1 MSRSGN
7 IIVWPLLMA
16 AVLVVFFMQLLVG
29 SYPISLA
36 DFIHVFDKAYPNTP
50 VLNDIL
56 FQSRLPAA
64 IAATIGGA
72 ALSLAGLQMQT
83 YFKNPVAGPFVL
95 GISSGAS
102 LGVAIL
108 IMLSGLL
115 GYTEMDQWGIV
126 AASSIGAL
134 VIFFLVMLVSYRLHS
149 AVSMLI
155 IGLMIASF
163 ISAIV
168 ESIQTLATADSI
180 KSYLFWTMGSYR
192 NISLSQAPVM
202 TVGIAIALVISIYL
216 IKPLNLL
223 LIGEEYARLTGLN
236 IRRNRVL
243 VIISTCLLTGSV
255 TAFCGPIGFVGLA
268 VPHIARGIFRTSDH
282 RILMP
287 AVLLIGAIVSGA
299 CNLLTGISI
308 HGLVLPINTI
318 TSLIGAP
325 FVIWIVYRSSELR

>member
-1 MSRSGN
+1 MVSNRN
-7 IIVWPLLMA
+7 IVIWPLLIL
-16 AVLVVFFMQLLVG
+16 AVIAIFIMQLLIG
-29 SYPISLA
+29 SYPVSLV
-36 DFIHVFDKAYPNTP
+36 DFIHIFDRAYPDATASA
-50 VLNDIL
+50 II

-64 IAATIGGA
+64 IAATFGGA
-72 ALSLAGLQMQT
+72 ALSLSGLQMQT

-95 GISSGAS
+95 GISSGSS

-108 IMLSGLL
+108 MMLSGMM
-115 GYTEMDQWGIV
+115 GFEQTNEWGLI
-126 AASSIGAL
+126 AASSTGAFA
-134 VIFFLVMLVSYRLHS
+134 VFFLVIIVSYRLNS

-163 ISAIV
+163 VNAIV

-180 KSYLFWTMGSYR
+180 KSYLFWTMGSFR
-192 NISLSQAPVM
+192 NISLSQTPILLGV
-202 TVGIAIALVISIYL
+202 IAVAVLVSIYL

-236 IRRNRVL
+236 IKRSRAL
-243 VIISTCLLTGSV
+243 VILCTCLLTASV

-268 VPHIARGIFRTSDH
+268 VPHMARGLFKTSDH
-282 RILMP
+282 SVLTP

-299 CNLLTGISI
+299 CNMLTGISI

-318 TSLIGAP
+318 TSLLGAP
-325 FVIWIVYRSSELR
+325 FVIWIVFRSRVLR

>member
-1 MSRSGN
+1 MRSGRQN
-7 IIVWPLLMA
+7 ITIWLLLSLA
-16 AVLVVFFMQLLVG
+16 GFTVFLLQLLLG
-29 SYPISLA
+29 SYPLYIS
-36 DFIHVFDKAYPNTP
+36 DIIHLIPDSAAGTIF
-50 VLNDIL
+50 L
-56 FQSRLPAA
+56 QSRLPAA

-72 ALSLAGLQMQT
+72 ALSLGGLQMQT

-108 IMLSGLL
+108 IMLAGIL
-115 GYTEMDQWGIV
+115 GFDHTGEWSLV
-126 AASSIGAL
+126 LASSIGAL
-134 VIFFLVMLVSYRLHS
+134 GIFFLVMILSYRLHS

-163 ISAIV
+163 VNAMV
-168 ESIQTLATADSI
+168 ETIQTLATADSI

-192 NISLSQAPVM
+192 NISLSHTPIMSAV
-202 TVGIAIALVISIYL
+202 IAIAVVISIYL

-236 IRRNRVL
+236 IARSRVL
-243 VIISTCLLTGSV
+243 VVISTCLLTGSV

-268 VPHIARGIFRTSDH
+268 VPHIARGIFKTSDH
-282 RILMP
+282 RILTP
-287 AVLLIGAIVSGA
+287 AVLLIGAIVSGL
-299 CNLLTGISI
+299 CNLLTGIPF

-325 FVIWIVYRSSELR
+325 FVIWIVFRTSALR

>member
-1 MSRSGN
+1 MKSKGN
-7 IIVWPLLMA
+7 IIVWGLLMA
-16 AVLVVFFMQLLVG
+16 AVFIVFLLQLLIG
-29 SYPISLA
+29 SYPLSIS
-36 DFIHVFDKAYPNTP
+36 
-50 VLNDIL
+50 DIFHAIPGSVNGDIF

-72 ALSLAGLQMQT
+72 ALSLGGLQMQT

-108 IMLSGLL
+108 IMLSGIL
-115 GYTEMDQWGIV
+115 GFDEMNQWGV
-126 AASSIGAL
+126 MAASSIGSL
-134 VIFFLVMLVSYRLHS
+134 GIFFLVMIVSNRLHS

-163 ISAIV
+163 VNAIV

-192 NISLSQAPVM
+192 NISLAQTPVM
-202 TVGIAIALVISIYL
+202 AVVIAIALIISIYL
-216 IKPLNLL
+216 VKPLNLL

-236 IRRNRVL
+236 IKLNRTL
-243 VIISTCLLTGSV
+243 VIISTCLLTGGV

-268 VPHIARGIFRTSDH
+268 VPHIARGVFKTSDH
-282 RILMP
+282 RILTP
-287 AVLLIGAIVSGA
+287 AVLLIGAVVSGA

-308 HGLVLPINTI
+308 HGMVLPINTI

-325 FVIWIVYRSSELR
+325 FVIWIIYRSSALR

>member
-1 MSRSGN
+1 MIGSRDN
-7 IIVWPLLMA
+7 IIVWLLLT
-16 AVLVVFFMQLLVG
+16 LVVAVIFLLQLLIG
-29 SYPISLA
+29 SYPLS
-36 DFIHVFDKAYPNTP
+36 
-50 VLNDIL
+50 VLEIFHAVPGTAAGDIF

-72 ALSLAGLQMQT
+72 ALSLSGLQMQT

-108 IMLSGLL
+108 IMLAGLL
-115 GYTEMDQWGIV
+115 GFDQMNQWGLII
-126 AASSIGAL
+126 ASSLGAL
-134 VIFFLVMLVSYRLHS
+134 VIFFLVMGISYRLHS

-163 ISAIV
+163 VSAIV
-168 ESIQTLATADSI
+168 ETIQTLATADSI

-192 NISLSQAPVM
+192 NISLAQTPVM
-202 TVGIAIALVISIYL
+202 VTVIAIATLISIYL

-236 IRRNRVL
+236 IRQNRILIV
-243 VIISTCLLTGSV
+243 VSTCLLTGAV

-268 VPHIARGIFRTSDH
+268 VPHLARGIFKTSDH
-282 RILMP
+282 RILTP
-287 AVLLIGAIVSGA
+287 AVLLIGAGVSGA

-325 FVIWIVYRSSELR
+325 FVIWIVYRSKALR

>member
-1 MSRSGN
+1 MTGGRNN
-7 IIVWPLLMA
+7 IIVWVLLLL
-16 AVLVVFFMQLLVG
+16 VVSVVFFLQLLIG
-29 SYPISLA
+29 SYPLSISDILHA
-36 DFIHVFDKAYPNTP
+36 MPDTAAG
-50 VLNDIL
+50 DIL

-64 IAATIGGA
+64 IAATMGGA
-72 ALSLAGLQMQT
+72 ALSLGGLQMQT

-102 LGVAIL
+102 LGVAIV
-108 IMLSGLL
+108 IMLFGLL
-115 GYTEMDQWGIV
+115 GLGQMNQWVLVTG
-126 AASSIGAL
+126 ASLGAL
-134 VIFFLVMLVSYRLHS
+134 LIFFLVMAVSYRLHS

-163 ISAIV
+163 VSAIV
-168 ESIQTLATADSI
+168 ETIQTMATADSI
-180 KSYLFWTMGSYR
+180 RSYLFWTMGSYR
-192 NISLSQAPVM
+192 NISLAQTPFMIVA
-202 TVGIAIALVISIYL
+202 IAIATLISVYL

-236 IRRNRVL
+236 IRRNRILIV
-243 VIISTCLLTGSV
+243 ISTCLLTGSV

-268 VPHIARGIFRTSDH
+268 VPHLARGIFKTSDH
-282 RILMP
+282 RILTP
-287 AVLLIGAIVSGA
+287 AVLLIGAVVSGA

-325 FVIWIVYRSSELR
+325 FVIWIVFRSSALR

>member
-1 MSRSGN
+1 MTGRR
-7 IIVWPLLMA
+7 IIILWPLLLVA
-16 AVLVVFFMQLLVG
+16 ALVVFLLQLLIG
-29 SYPISLA
+29 SYPLS
-36 DFIHVFDKAYPNTP
+36 VY
-50 VLNDIL
+50 DIFHAVPGSVNGDIF

-72 ALSLAGLQMQT
+72 ALSLGGLQMQT

-115 GYTEMDQWGIV
+115 GYDSTNQWGIV

-134 VIFFLVMLVSYRLHS
+134 IIFFLVMIVSYRLHS

-163 ISAIV
+163 VNALV

-192 NISLSQAPVM
+192 NISLSQTPVM
-202 TVGIAIALVISIYL
+202 TIGIGIAVIISIYL

-236 IRRNRVL
+236 IKHSRAL
-243 VIISTCLLTGSV
+243 VIISTCILTGSV

-282 RILMP
+282 RILTP

-325 FVIWIVYRSSELR
+325 FVIWIVYRSSALR

>member
-1 MSRSGN
+1 MTGKRT
-7 IIVWPLLMA
+7 IILWPLLLA
-16 AVLVVFFMQLLVG
+16 AALVVFLLQLLIG
-29 SYPISLA
+29 SYPLS
-36 DFIHVFDKAYPNTP
+36 VY
-50 VLNDIL
+50 DIFHAIPGSVNGDIF

-72 ALSLAGLQMQT
+72 ALSLGGLQMQT

-115 GYTEMDQWGIV
+115 GYDSTNQWGIV

-134 VIFFLVMLVSYRLHS
+134 VIFFLVMIVSYRLHS

-163 ISAIV
+163 VNALV

-192 NISLSQAPVM
+192 NISLSQTPVM
-202 TVGIAIALVISIYL
+202 TIGIGIAVVISIYL
-216 IKPLNLL
+216 IKPINLL

-236 IRRNRVL
+236 IKRSRAL
-243 VIISTCLLTGSV
+243 VILSTCILTGSV

-282 RILMP
+282 RILTP

-325 FVIWIVYRSSELR
+325 FVIWIVYRSSALR

>member
-1 MSRSGN
+1 MTESRGN
-7 IIVWPLLMA
+7 MFVWLLLIVAVIIVFLL
-16 AVLVVFFMQLLVG
+16 QLLIG
-29 SYPISLA
+29 SYPLSIA
-36 DFIHVFDKAYPNTP
+36 DIFHAAPGSAAGV
-50 VLNDIL
+50 IL
-56 FQSRLPAA
+56 FQSRLPGAL
-64 IAATIGGA
+64 AATIGGA
-72 ALSLAGLQMQT
+72 ALSLSGLQMQT

-115 GYTEMDQWGIV
+115 GYNQTNEWTLI
-126 AASSIGAL
+126 AASAIGA
-134 VIFFLVMLVSYRLHS
+134 VSIFFVVMIVSYRLHS

-163 ISAIV
+163 VNAIV

-180 KSYLFWTMGSYR
+180 KSYIFWTMGSFR
-192 NISLSQAPVM
+192 NISLSQIPILTIITTTGVM
-202 TVGIAIALVISIYL
+202 ISIYL

-223 LIGEEYARLTGLN
+223 LIGEDYARLTGLN
-236 IRRNRVL
+236 IKLSRTL
-243 VIISTCLLTGSV
+243 IIISTCLLTAGV

-268 VPHIARGIFRTSDH
+268 VPHVARGLFSTSDH
-282 RILMP
+282 RTLIP
-287 AVLLIGAIVSGA
+287 AVILLGAIVSGA

-325 FVIWIVYRSSELR
+325 FVIWIVFRSLR

>member
-1 MSRSGN
+1 MRSGRQN
-7 IIVWPLLMA
+7 ITIWLLLSL
-16 AVLVVFFMQLLVG
+16 AVFAVFLLQLLLG
-29 SYPISLA
+29 SYPLSIS
-36 DFIHVFDKAYPNTP
+36 DIIHLIPDSAAGTIF
-50 VLNDIL
+50 L
-56 FQSRLPAA
+56 QSRLPAA

-72 ALSLAGLQMQT
+72 ALSLGGLQMQT

-108 IMLSGLL
+108 IMLAGILGFDHTGEWGLIL
-115 GYTEMDQWGIV
+115 
-126 AASSIGAL
+126 ASSIGAL
-134 VIFFLVMLVSYRLHS
+134 AIFFLVMILSYRLHS

-163 ISAIV
+163 VSAIV
-168 ESIQTLATADSI
+168 ETIQTLATADSI

-192 NISLSQAPVM
+192 NISLSQTPIMSAV
-202 TVGIAIALVISIYL
+202 IALAIVISIYL

-236 IRRNRVL
+236 IASSRFL
-243 VIISTCLLTGSV
+243 VVISTCLLTGSV

-268 VPHIARGIFRTSDH
+268 VPHIARGIFKTSDH
-282 RILMP
+282 RILTP
-287 AVLLIGAIVSGA
+287 AVLLIGAIVSGL
-299 CNLLTGISI
+299 CNLLTGISF

-325 FVIWIVYRSSELR
+325 FVIWIVFRSSALR

>member
-1 MSRSGN
+1 MTAKRA
-7 IIVWPLLMA
+7 IILWPLLLIA
-16 AVLVVFFMQLLVG
+16 ALVVFLLQLLIG
-29 SYPISLA
+29 SYPLS
-36 DFIHVFDKAYPNTP
+36 VY
-50 VLNDIL
+50 DIFHAVPGSVSGDIF

-72 ALSLAGLQMQT
+72 ALSLGGLQMQT
-83 YFKNPVAGPFVL
+83 YFRNPVAGPFVL

-115 GYTEMDQWGIV
+115 GYDSTNQWGIV

-134 VIFFLVMLVSYRLHS
+134 IIFFLVMIVSYRMHS

-163 ISAIV
+163 VNALV

-192 NISLSQAPVM
+192 NISLAQTPVM
-202 TVGIAIALVISIYL
+202 TIGIGLGVIISIYL

-236 IRRNRVL
+236 IKHSRAL
-243 VIISTCLLTGSV
+243 VIISTCILTGSV

-268 VPHIARGIFRTSDH
+268 VPHIARGIFKTSDH
-282 RILMP
+282 RILTP

-308 HGLVLPINTI
+308 HGLVLPINTV

-325 FVIWIVYRSSELR
+325 FVIWIVYRSSALR

>member
-1 MSRSGN
+1 MTIGKGN
-7 IIVWPLLMA
+7 IVLWLILIVSVA
-16 AVLVVFFMQLLVG
+16 VVFVLQLLIG
-29 SYPISLA
+29 SYPLSFSDI
-36 DFIHVFDKAYPNTP
+36 IHITP
-50 VLNDIL
+50 GSAVYDIF

-72 ALSLAGLQMQT
+72 ALSLGGLQMQT

-102 LGVAIL
+102 LGVAVL
-108 IMLSGLL
+108 MMLSGLL
-115 GYTEMDQWGIV
+115 GYEQTNEWGLV

-134 VIFFLVMLVSYRLHS
+134 GIFILVMILSYRLHS
-149 AVSMLI
+149 SVSMLI

-163 ISAIV
+163 VNAIV

-192 NISLSQAPVM
+192 NIALAQTPIM
-202 TVGIAIALVISIYL
+202 TVVIAFATLISIYL

-236 IRRNRVL
+236 IKRSRAL
-243 VIISTCLLTGSV
+243 VIVSTCLLTGGV

-282 RILMP
+282 RILTP

-325 FVIWIVYRSSELR
+325 FVIWIVFRSRALR

>member
-1 MSRSGN
+1 MTGKRT
-7 IIVWPLLMA
+7 IILWPLLLA
-16 AVLVVFFMQLLVG
+16 AALVVFLLQLLIG
-29 SYPISLA
+29 SYPLS
-36 DFIHVFDKAYPNTP
+36 VY
-50 VLNDIL
+50 DIFHAIPGSVNGDIF

-72 ALSLAGLQMQT
+72 ALSLGGLQMQT

-115 GYTEMDQWGIV
+115 GYDSTNQWGIV

-134 VIFFLVMLVSYRLHS
+134 VIFFLVMIVSYRLHS

-163 ISAIV
+163 VNALV

-192 NISLSQAPVM
+192 NISLSQTPVM
-202 TVGIAIALVISIYL
+202 TIGIGIAVVISIYL

-236 IRRNRVL
+236 IKRSRAL
-243 VIISTCLLTGSV
+243 VILSTCILTGSV

-282 RILMP
+282 RILTP

-325 FVIWIVYRSSELR
+325 FVIWIVYRSSALR

>member
-1 MSRSGN
+1 MNRSGN

-16 AVLVVFFMQLLVG
+16 VVLVVFLLQLLVG

-50 VLNDIL
+50 VTDIL

-102 LGVAIL
+102 LGVAMV

-115 GYTEMDQWGIV
+115 GYNEMNQWGIV

-134 VIFFLVMLVSYRLHS
+134 VIFFLVMIVSYRLHS

-163 ISAIV
+163 VSAIV

-192 NISLSQAPVM
+192 NISLSQTPVM
-202 TVGIAIALVISIYL
+202 TIVVLIALLISIYL

-236 IRRNRVL
+236 IRRSRAL

-282 RILMP
+282 RILTP

-325 FVIWIVYRSSELR
+325 FVIWIVYRSSALR

>member
-1 MSRSGN
+1 MIDSNRNILLWSLLGLVI
-7 IIVWPLLMA
+7 IIVFLLQ
-16 AVLVVFFMQLLVG
+16 LVVG
-29 SYPISLA
+29 SYPLSLS
-36 DFIHVFDKAYPNTP
+36 DLIHAVPESASGN
-50 VLNDIL
+50 IL
-56 FQSRLPAA
+56 LQSRLPAA
-64 IAATIGGA
+64 IAATVGGA
-72 ALSLAGLQMQT
+72 ALSLGGLQMQT

-108 IMLSGLL
+108 MMLSGIL
-115 GYTEMDQWGIV
+115 GHEQTNEWGLV
-126 AASSIGAL
+126 AASSLGAFG
-134 VIFFLVMLVSYRLHS
+134 IFFLVMIISYRLNS

-163 ISAIV
+163 VNAIV

-180 KSYLFWTMGSYR
+180 KSYLFWTMGSFR
-192 NISLSQAPVM
+192 NISLSQTPTLLVIII
-202 TVGIAIALVISIYL
+202 IAIVISVYL

-236 IRRNRVL
+236 IRRSRAL
-243 VIISTCLLTGSV
+243 IIISTCLLTAGV

-268 VPHIARGIFRTSDH
+268 VPHMARGIFKTSDH
-282 RILMP
+282 RILTP
-287 AVLLIGAIVSGA
+287 AVILIGAIVSGA

-318 TSLIGAP
+318 TSLLGAP
-325 FVIWIVYRSSELR
+325 FVIWIVFRSRALR

>member
-1 MSRSGN
+1 MTGSRNS
-7 IIVWPLLMA
+7 IIIWLLLVSV
-16 AVLVVFFMQLLVG
+16 VLAIFLLQLLIG
-29 SYPISLA
+29 SYPLS
-36 DFIHVFDKAYPNTP
+36 VS
-50 VLNDIL
+50 DIL
-56 FQSRLPAA
+56 HAIPGSVSGDIFFQSRLPAA
-64 IAATIGGA
+64 IAATAGGA
-72 ALSLAGLQMQT
+72 ALSLGGLQMQT

-108 IMLSGLL
+108 IMLSGML
-115 GYTEMDQWGIV
+115 GFDQMNQWGLII
-126 AASSIGAL
+126 ASSIGAL
-134 VIFFLVMLVSYRLHS
+134 LIFFLVMGISYRLHS

-163 ISAIV
+163 VSAMV
-168 ESIQTLATADSI
+168 ETIQTLATADSI

-192 NISLSQAPVM
+192 NISLAQTPVM
-202 TVGIAIALVISIYL
+202 VVVIACATLISIYL

-236 IRRNRVL
+236 IKRNRVL
-243 VIISTCLLTGSV
+243 IVISTCLLTGSV

-268 VPHIARGIFRTSDH
+268 VPHIARGIFKTSDH
-282 RILMP
+282 RILTP

-325 FVIWIVYRSSELR
+325 FVIWIVYRSSALR

>member
-1 MSRSGN
+1 MTGKRA
-7 IIVWPLLMA
+7 IILWPLLLVA
-16 AVLVVFFMQLLVG
+16 ALVVFLLQLLIG
-29 SYPISLA
+29 SYPLS
-36 DFIHVFDKAYPNTP
+36 VY
-50 VLNDIL
+50 DIFHAVPGSVNGDIF

-72 ALSLAGLQMQT
+72 ALSLGGLQMQT

-115 GYTEMDQWGIV
+115 GYDSINQWGIV

-134 VIFFLVMLVSYRLHS
+134 IIFFLVMMVSYRLHS

-163 ISAIV
+163 VNALV

-192 NISLSQAPVM
+192 NISLSQTPVM
-202 TVGIAIALVISIYL
+202 TIGIGIAVIISIYL

-236 IRRNRVL
+236 IKRSRTL
-243 VIISTCLLTGSV
+243 VIISTCILTGSV

-268 VPHIARGIFRTSDH
+268 VPHIARGFFRTSDH
-282 RILMP
+282 RVLTP
-287 AVLLIGAIVSGA
+287 AVLLIGAIVSGG

-325 FVIWIVYRSSELR
+325 FVIWIVYRSSALR